1 VIVNLYQQSG
11 PRLLGRML
19 PLVIGILLLVACSG
33 QPTIEP
39 LRLQAAPWANGERST
54 YQVIDL
60 NDTFAG
66 TATIEFT
73 TEATHVEGDAWTM
86 RREVAA
92 QGDQEV
98 VVVEMSAVG
107 LRPAFSTLTRMLGS
121 GREQVNTTYSNGQAD
136 LELTTAKD
144 VTTYER
150 INVPSDA
157 RDQRTL
163 LALVRTLP
171 LAAGYATQVNSFLPV
186 ANLLERTTIQVVR
199 QEQVETPAGT
209 YEAWLLELSTP
220 DSKSQAWIATGAPYI
235 LVKFVDGRSGGT
247 YSLQSYEA
255 GQ

>member
-1 VIVNLYQQSG
+1 MNVHQRSG
-11 PRLLGRML
+11 LQRLGRYL
-19 PLVIGILLLVACSG
+19 PLLIGLLIAACSG
-33 QPTIEP
+33 QPAIEP
-39 LRLQAAPWANGERST
+39 LRLQAVPWANGERST

-60 NDTFAG
+60 NDNFAG
-66 TATIEFT
+66 TATIEFVRGT
-73 TEATHVEGDAWTM
+73 VHVEGDGWTM

-107 LRPAFSTLTRMLGS
+107 LRPAFSTLIRVLGT
-121 GREQVNTTYSNGQAD
+121 GRQQVKTTYSSGQAD
-136 LELTTAKD
+136 LELTTAQD

-171 LAAGYATQVNSFLPV
+171 LRVGYATQVNSFLPV
-186 ANLLERTTIQVVR
+186 ANLLERTTIRVVKE
-199 QEQVETPAGT
+199 EQVETPAGT
-209 YEAWLLELSTP
+209 YATWLIELSTP
-220 DSKSQAWIATGAPYI
+220 DSQSQAWIATGAPYR

-247 YSLQSYEA
+247 YSLQAYEA